1 MYSVIHE
8 TNAENIIN
16 ILKTNKLFRSSECQK
31 RNLKKGQGYANRRL
45 TKDPSISLTNLDF
58 AQYYDEVDAVY
69 CRLLRINAKI
79 TKLQFGDGNCIL
91 VFSEK
96 ILKDHRFIL
105 NTEENFGFQIAKNGH
120 EGISQFSGEPGLTI
134 TSYNKL
140 NMLAN
145 YDFDQNASEIAF
157 LSNISLKYLKSIFV
171 KEQYQTQNI
180 INLCHMKGIQI
191 YTI

>member
-16 ILKTNKLFRSSECQK
+16 ILRSKKLFRSSECQK
-31 RNLKKGQGYANRRL
+31 RNLQKGQGDKNRRL
-45 TKDPSISLTNLDF
+45 TRDPSISLTNLDF
-58 AQYYDEVDAVY
+58 AHYYDEVDAVY

-79 TKLQFGDGNCIL
+79 ETQFGDGNCIL
-91 VFSEK
+91 VFSGK
-96 ILKDHRFIL
+96 TLKDHKFIL

-120 EGISQFSGEPGLTI
+120 EGISQFSGERGLTI
-134 TSYNKL
+134 TSYNNL
-140 NMLAN
+140 EMLAN

-180 INLCHMKGIQI
+180 INLCHMKDIQI

>member
-16 ILKTNKLFRSSECQK
+16 ILRTNKLFRSSECQK
-31 RNLKKGQGYANRRL
+31 RNFKKGQGYINRKL
-45 TKDPSISLTNLDF
+45 TRDPSISLTNLNF
-58 AQYYDEVDAVY
+58 AHYYDEVDAVY
-69 CRLLRINAKI
+69 CRLLQINAKI
-79 TKLQFGDGNCIL
+79 ETQFGDGNCIL
-91 VFSEK
+91 VFSGK
-96 ILKDHRFIL
+96 ILKDHKFIL

-134 TSYNKL
+134 TSYNNL
-140 NMLAN
+140 HMLAN

-180 INLCHMKGIQI
+180 INLCIMKDIQI